1 MNKITKFDAQEAK
14 LIKFVSAPDNSV
26 GFAEKTIKSFRINGT
41 LKTTELKR
49 NMSSLFRNVEAV
61 NSYSELYNSDFVVW
75 VEKTSN
81 LLKTRRLENL
91 DIENLIEEVEDL
103 SRRER
108 QDLKNRLR
116 VLLTHLL
123 KWQYQS
129 NYRSYPETKNNW
141 NENSWARTIIEQR
154 DSIKDILSDSPSL
167 YNFLLEVLEECYQKS
182 RKNASKETNLE
193 LSVFPELCPYIEAEI
208 LNDEFWPELD

>member
-1 MNKITKFDAQEAK
+1 MNKITNFDTQEAK
-14 LIKFVSAPDNSV
+14 PIKFVSAPDTSDS
-26 GFAEKTIKSFRINGT
+26 FTEKIIKNFRVNDT
-41 LKTTELKR
+41 LKPVELRR
-49 NMSSLFRNVEAV
+49 NMSSLYENVEAV
-61 NSYSELYNSDFVVW
+61 KSCSNLYDSDFVAW
-75 VEKTSN
+75 VERTSN

-123 KWQYQS
+123 KWKYQS
-129 NYRSYPETKNNW
+129 SYRSYPETKNNW

-208 LNDEFWPELD
+208 LNDEFWPD